1 MSELLKKHKES
12 CEAAENLFT
21 RDRLY
26 ASSVHCAYYSC
37 IQLMTYTLYNKVTGF
52 NKARYEADIKGKG
65 SHDILRQRIKDAL
78 TSKGV
83 DSVGTSSFDSTLKQ
97 LKSARIKADYKDEEI
112 SEYACKIAQK
122 QSVQV
127 NGIIKTTFSIS

>member
-1 MSELLKKHKES
+1 MSELLKKHEQS
-12 CEAAENLFT
+12 CEAAENLLN

-37 IQLMTYTLYNKVTGF
+37 IQLMMYTLYNKVTGF
-52 NKARYEADIKGKG
+52 NQATYEAETKNKG

-78 TSKGV
+78 TQQGV

-97 LKSARIKADYKDEEI
+97 LKSARVKADYKDVAIDE
-112 SEYACKIAQK
+112 SAGKSAQR
-122 QSVQV
+122 QSVSV
-127 NGIIKTTFSIS
+127 NKLIKATFSIS